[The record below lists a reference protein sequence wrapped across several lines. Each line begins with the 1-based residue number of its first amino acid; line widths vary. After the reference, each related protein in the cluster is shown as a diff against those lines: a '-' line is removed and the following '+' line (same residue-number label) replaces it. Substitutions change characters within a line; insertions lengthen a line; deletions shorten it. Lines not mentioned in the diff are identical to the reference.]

1 MTSSTQATAL
11 PGYRAGTWEIDA
23 AHSEVGFAVRHM
35 MVSKTRG
42 RFAAFSGT
50 ITTGE
55 TVEAS
60 SVSAD
65 IELASITTGNEQ
77 RDGHLR
83 SPDFFETDAHPL
95 MTFRST
101 GIRADGERWVITGDL
116 SLKGIT
122 KSVDLDTEF
131 TGIGPDAYGG
141 VRAGFSA
148 RTTINRRDFN
158 VNWNAAI
165 EGGGVVVGD
174 KVEIHLDIEAV
185 LQA

>member
-1 MTSSTQATAL
+1 MTQTTTGTSI

-23 AHSEVGFAVRHM
+23 SHSEVGFAVRHM

-42 RFAAFSGT
+42 RFAEFSGT

-55 TVEAS
+55 TVETS

-65 IELASITTGNEQ
+65 IQLASITTGNEQ

-83 SPDFFETDAHPL
+83 SPDFFETDAHPT

-101 GIRADGERWVITGDL
+101 GVRSDGDEWIITGDL
-116 SLKGIT
+116 TLKGIT
-122 KSVDLDTEF
+122 KSVDLVTEL
-131 TGIGPDAYGG
+131 TGIAPDAYGG

-148 RTTINRRDFN
+148 RTTINRKDFN

-174 KVEIHLDIEAV
+174 KVEISLDIEAV